1 MQIGVA
7 KNNYGKKI
15 RDNKPQT
22 IQKSVH
28 ELNNKKE
35 QIVLKV
41 TMYCSLFL
49 AVLGI
54 SFGITIKSSAL
65 VFDGMVALIG
75 VALGLLSVVT
85 SRYIYRQDDD
95 IFQYGYVRFEPMVNL
110 FKSLI
115 LLITCV
121 YALISGIRDI
131 MNGGYLLDVNWAIMY
146 TLCAF
151 ILCGIMYG
159 YTTFYSKRL
168 DSELIHVDRAE
179 WLIDCITYLG
189 GIIAFGWILLVDP
202 QQHKWFSRYVD
213 AALLVVLSLFLS
225 ITPLKIMIA
234 NLKDLIM
241 VAPPE
246 LDDKITQIMEELSK
260 EYDLQHYS
268 FSKKSKE
275 ERGIYHI
282 NHINYIHSKIKEYMR
297 KHTGI
302 SSKYLNEYLSLIAY
316 MIKNKQRNL
325 HDNFVNIFQYPCTF
339 RRTQYIGT
347 TFLVE

>member
-35 QIVLKV
+35 QIVLKA

-246 LDDKITQIMEELSK
+246 LDDKITQIMEKLSK
-260 EYDLQHYS
+260 EYGFKDYDTHVA
-268 FSKKSKE
+268 KSG
-275 ERGIYHI
+275 RFF
-282 NHINYIHSKIKEYMR
+282 
-297 KHTGI
+297 
-302 SSKYLNEYLSLIAY
+302 
-316 MIKNKQRNL
+316 MIE
-325 HDNFVNIFQYPCTF
+325 VNILATNSNESIS
-339 RRTQYIGT
+339 IGEVDLIRDKIVMNLEMPSYKIWLSVSLT
-347 TFLVE
+347 ANPKWL